1 MLNNFFSYY
10 IPHKRLF
17 FLDFGSAIASGI
29 LELLFPLAIMLFV
42 DQLLPSGNWPLIITV
57 ACGLLAVYVLNT
69 CLIAIVSYW
78 GHALGINIETDM
90 RNEAFDHLQKLSFR
104 FFDHA
109 KLGKLITHVTKDLD
123 DIGEVAHHG
132 PEDIFIAVMTFF
144 GALGI
149 MFFINWEMALITA
162 AVTPLITW
170 LMTKYGRS
178 MAANYRSL
186 FAQIGEINTRI
197 AESVGGTRLVKAF
210 ANEEHEQTQFRNTSA
225 EYRAIKL
232 QAYDY
237 MTRSWAISY
246 FAIRFMQLVVMVA
259 GSYFVT
265 MGELSSGEF
274 VGFLIIVG
282 IFVRPIEKLNSML
295 DLYPR
300 GIAGFRRF
308 MELKDTDPDIV
319 DSPDALAVEQLKG
332 DIEYSNV
339 SFSYGKDARVF
350 AGLTL
355 SIKHGETVALVGP
368 SGAGKST
375 ICALLPRFYEV
386 DSGTISIDGT
396 NIQHFTQRSLRQ
408 QIGVVAQ
415 DVFLFAGT
423 IKENI
428 AYGRLGASD
437 DDIRDA
443 IVKASLASFVDSL
456 NEGWDTL
463 VGERGIRLSGG
474 QKQRLSIARIFLK
487 NPPILILDEATSALD
502 TTTEQ
507 QIQGALA
514 ELSKG
519 RTTLV
524 VAHRLATIRN
534 ADRII
539 VVTEKGVIE
548 QGSHTELLAHGGVYS
563 DLHNAQA
570 G

>member
-1 MLNNFFSYY
+1 MLKRFFSYY
-10 IPHKRLF
+10 LPHKRLF
-17 FLDFGSAIASGI
+17 FLDFGCAIASGV

-42 DQLLPSGNWPLIITV
+42 DQLLPSGDWPLIATV
-57 ACGLLAVYVLNT
+57 AAVLLGVYVLNT

-78 GHALGINIETDM
+78 GHKLGINIETDM

-132 PEDIFIAVMTFF
+132 PEDVFIALMTFA
-144 GALGI
+144 GALAI
-149 MFFINWEMALITA
+149 MFFISWEMALITG

-170 LMTKYGRS
+170 LLAKYGRS
-178 MAANYRSL
+178 MTANYRSL

-210 ANEEHEQTQFRNTSA
+210 ANEEHEQSQFRNTSA
-225 EYRAIKL
+225 EYRTIKL
-232 QAYDY
+232 QAYNY

-265 MGELSSGEF
+265 TGQLTSGEF

-282 IFVRPIEKLNSML
+282 IFVRPIEKLNAML

-308 MELKDTDPDIV
+308 LELMDTQPDIV
-319 DSPDALAVEQLKG
+319 DAPDAIDVDHLKG
-332 DIEYSNV
+332 DINYNNV

-350 AGLTL
+350 TGLDL

-386 DSGTISIDGT
+386 DSGEITIDGT
-396 NIQHFTQRSLRQ
+396 DIQQFTQSSLRQ

-415 DVFLFAGT
+415 EVFLFAGT

-428 AYGRLGASD
+428 AYGRLGAGD
-437 DDIRDA
+437 EEIRIA
-443 IVKASLASFVDSL
+443 IQKASLANFVDSL
-456 NEGWDTL
+456 SKGWDTL

-502 TTTEQ
+502 TATEK
-507 QIQGALA
+507 QIQSALA

-524 VAHRLATIRN
+524 VAHRLATIRK

-539 VVTEKGVIE
+539 VVTEKGVVE
-548 QGSHTELLAHGGVYS
+548 QGSHDELLAHDGVYAG
-563 DLHNAQA
+563 LHNAQV

>member
-1 MLNNFFSYY
+1 MLKRFFSYY
-10 IPHKRLF
+10 LPHKRLF
-17 FLDFGSAIASGI
+17 FLDFGCAIASGV

-42 DQLLPSGNWPLIITV
+42 DQLLPSGDWPLIATV
-57 ACGLLAVYVLNT
+57 AAVLLGVYVLNT

-78 GHALGINIETDM
+78 GHKLGINIETDM

-109 KLGKLITHVTKDLD
+109 KLGKFITHVTKDLD

-132 PEDIFIAVMTFF
+132 PEDVFIALMTFA
-144 GALGI
+144 GALAI
-149 MFFINWEMALITA
+149 MFFISWEMALITG

-170 LMTKYGRS
+170 LLAKYGRS
-178 MAANYRSL
+178 MTANYRSL

-210 ANEEHEQTQFRNTSA
+210 ANEEHEQSQFRNTSA
-225 EYRAIKL
+225 EYRTIKL
-232 QAYDY
+232 QAYNY

-265 MGELSSGEF
+265 TGQLTSGEF

-282 IFVRPIEKLNSML
+282 IFVRPIEKLNAML

-308 MELKDTDPDIV
+308 LELMDTQPDIV
-319 DSPDALAVEQLKG
+319 DAPDAIDVDHLKG
-332 DIEYSNV
+332 DINYNNV

-350 AGLTL
+350 TGLDL

-386 DSGTISIDGT
+386 DSGEITIDGT
-396 NIQHFTQRSLRQ
+396 DIQQFTQSSLRQ

-415 DVFLFAGT
+415 EVFLFAGT

-428 AYGRLGASD
+428 AYGRLGAGD
-437 DDIRDA
+437 EEIRIA
-443 IVKASLASFVDSL
+443 IQKASLANFVDSL
-456 NEGWDTL
+456 SKGWDTL

-502 TTTEQ
+502 TATEK
-507 QIQGALA
+507 QIQSALA

-524 VAHRLATIRN
+524 VAHRLATIRK

-539 VVTEKGVIE
+539 VVTEKGVVE
-548 QGSHTELLAHGGVYS
+548 QGSHDELLAHDGVYAG
-563 DLHNAQA
+563 LHNAQV